1 MTSVSELCFKR
12 ERQKEAGIP
21 KVGSIIQN
29 PLSMPFARHLHISG
43 YRQLMIAARDGVL
56 HEREIKQLKDWYLWI
71 RDNPELLDPW
81 MIDLK
86 NAADELRGEP
96 K

>member
-1 MTSVSELCFKR
+1 MTSVSKTCFRR
-12 ERQKEAGIP
+12 ERQIAAKMP
-21 KVGSIIQN
+21 RVGDITQD

-56 HEREIKQLKDWYLWI
+56 HEREIGQLKDWYRWI
-71 RDNPELLDPW
+71 RDNPDLLDPW
-81 MIDLK
+81 MVDLK
-86 NAADELRGEP
+86 NAADELREEP